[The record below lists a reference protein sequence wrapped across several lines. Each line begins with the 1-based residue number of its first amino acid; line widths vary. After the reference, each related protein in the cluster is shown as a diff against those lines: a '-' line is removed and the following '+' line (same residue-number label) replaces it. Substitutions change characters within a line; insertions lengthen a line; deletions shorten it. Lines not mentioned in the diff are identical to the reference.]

1 MLVQLSRRRPVRPIL
16 MNLPGT
22 EKLELIDLL
31 WESICDDPSSLPMS
45 DELVEEL
52 DRRKAAL
59 EADPS
64 SGITWGELKQR
75 LGNRDGCGL

>member
-1 MLVQLSRRRPVRPIL
+1 
-16 MNLPGT
+16 MNAQFANVLNLNAT

-31 WESICDDPSSLPMS
+31 WDSICDDPSSLPIS

-59 EADPS
+59 EADPG
-64 SGITWGELKQR
+64 SGITWGELKLR
-75 LGNRDGCGL
+75 LGNRDA